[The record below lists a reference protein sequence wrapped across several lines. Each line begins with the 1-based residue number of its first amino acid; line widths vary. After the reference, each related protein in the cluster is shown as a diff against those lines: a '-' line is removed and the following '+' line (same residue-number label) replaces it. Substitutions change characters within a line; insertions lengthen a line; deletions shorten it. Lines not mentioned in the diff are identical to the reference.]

1 MLVVMVSFALAFYAL
16 FNTCA
21 VDSDILAAYGTFGT
35 SLLAMF
41 KAMLGGKWGEAI
53 GSVLMHGDGGEAGPG
68 FGKQHTI
75 LRWPRRRTHAMI
87 GGRGDT

>member
-41 KAMLGGKWGEAI
+41 KAMLGGEWGEAI
-53 GSVLMHGDGGEAGPG
+53 GSAPMHGDGREAGPG
-68 FGKQHTI
+68 VCKQHT
-75 LRWPRRRTHAMI
+75 LVR
-87 GGRGDT
+87 